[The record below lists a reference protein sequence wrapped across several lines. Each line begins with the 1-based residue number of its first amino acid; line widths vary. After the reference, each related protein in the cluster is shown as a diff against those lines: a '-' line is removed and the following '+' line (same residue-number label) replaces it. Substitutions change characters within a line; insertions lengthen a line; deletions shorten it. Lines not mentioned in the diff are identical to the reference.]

1 MPKSS
6 LAPVEDAT
14 PPSKPQMGRPRSADV
29 DRRIFK
35 ETLDVVSE
43 RGFSGVTVN
52 EICERAG
59 ISRAT
64 FYRRYPSPAEAL
76 AEAINEAFEF
86 HALPHSQDP
95 VEYLLEFAQSIERSY
110 SDPRIAPAIGF
121 MIGEYKAKPD
131 VYQGLQNGLRERRAH
146 VRSALEKMGTLPRQ
160 NDQPLDIDEVLVILS
175 SLAWNASVTKRKL
188 DADVLR
194 TIISRL
200 IR

>member
-1 MPKSS
+1 MPNPD
-6 LAPVEDAT
+6 LAAAEDPT
-14 PPSKPQMGRPRSADV
+14 PLNKPQMGRPRSTDV
-29 DRRIFK
+29 NRRIFK

-76 AEAINEAFEF
+76 AEAINDAFEF

-121 MIGEYKAKPD
+121 LIGEYKAKPEA
-131 VYQGLQNGLRERRAH
+131 YEGLQNGLRERRAH
-146 VRSALEKMGTLPRQ
+146 VRTALETMNILPRQ
-160 NDQPLDIDEVLVILS
+160 DGLPLDVDEVLIILS
-175 SLAWNASVTKRKL
+175 SLAWNAAVTKRKL
-188 DADVLR
+188 NADVLR